1 MTKHYS
7 NGDKILQAVLNNE
20 NLIKWGEY
28 EPTGEETISDAL
40 FSENP
45 TIRAVAMIIDG
56 QENNSTQKEIYTQVT
71 QYLTQML

>member
-1 MTKHYS
+1 MTRHYS
-7 NGDKILQAVLNNE
+7 NGDKILQAVLANDK
-20 NLIKWGEY
+20 LSQWGEY
-28 EPTGEETISDAL
+28 KPTGEETISDAL

-71 QYLTQML
+71 QYLTQTL